1 MTAKQKMKM
10 KVKIMNN
17 NYENLISS
25 FYGICF
31 PLTVDEIYQQE
42 IRYNTT
48 QKLKREMGDKY
59 LLAPLYTKL
68 KETIK

>member
-1 MTAKQKMKM
+1 M
-10 KVKIMNN
+10 KVKIMTN

-25 FYGICF
+25 VYGICF
-31 PLTVDEIYQQE
+31 SLTVDEIYQQE

-48 QKLKREMGDKY
+48 QRLKREMGDKY

>member
-1 MTAKQKMKM
+1 M

-25 FYGICF
+25 VYGISF
-31 PLTVDEIYQQE
+31 SVTVDEIYQQE

-48 QKLKREMGDKY
+48 QRLKREMGDKY

>member
-1 MTAKQKMKM
+1 MIAKQKLKM

-17 NYENLISS
+17 NYKNLISS
-25 FYGICF
+25 VYGTSF
-31 PLTVDEIYQQE
+31 SLTVDEIYQQE
-42 IRYNTT
+42 IRYNTI
-48 QKLKREMGDKY
+48 QKLKREMGNKY

>member
-25 FYGICF
+25 VYGISF
-31 PLTVDEIYQQE
+31 SVTVDEIYQQE

-48 QKLKREMGDKY
+48 QRLKREMGDKY

>member
-25 FYGICF
+25 VYGISF
-31 PLTVDEIYQQE
+31 SVTVDEIYQQE

-48 QKLKREMGDKY
+48 QRLKREMGNKY

>member
-10 KVKIMNN
+10 KVKIMTN

-25 FYGICF
+25 VYGICF
-31 PLTVDEIYQQE
+31 SLTVDEIYQQE

-48 QKLKREMGDKY
+48 QRLKREMGDKY